1 MRRETEIAAGSG
13 DKSMTR
19 MRIENRFGA
28 GIGTARRTGIKL
40 CGIRRIED
48 AGPVNEFMPDYI
60 GFIFWSHSARYVTLS
75 QALALRGR
83 IDQRIP
89 AVGVFVDEKPELIR
103 ACVDTG
109 AVQVVQLHG
118 QETEEEIAGLKE
130 ALPDIPVWKAFR
142 IRSRDD
148 LRQAERSAADEILL
162 DNGGGTGECFDHRL
176 LVGIGRRYILAGG
189 LEPGNISQI
198 IRTYRPYMVDV
209 SSGVET
215 EGRKDREKIKRVMQ
229 AVATGNC

>member
-13 DKSMTR
+13 DISMSG
-19 MRIENRFGA
+19 MQMANRLGV

-60 GFIFWSHSARYVTLS
+60 GFIFWSHSARYVTLP
-75 QALALRGR
+75 QALSLRGR

-89 AVGVFVDEKPELIR
+89 AVGVFVNENPERIK
-103 ACVDTG
+103 ACVDAG
-109 AVQVVQLHG
+109 AIQVIQLHG
-118 QETEEEIAGLKE
+118 QETKEEIISLKE
-130 ALPDIPVWKAFR
+130 ELPDIPVWQAFR
-142 IRSRDD
+142 IRSRGD